1 MVHAAEEA
9 DGSVFAEATVA
20 EHRPTNFANKYVG
33 KVTLLYEKTYFCTR
47 KSAMRYVAVDL

>member
-1 MVHAAEEA
+1 MAHVVEEA

-20 EHRPTNFANKYVG
+20 KHRPTNFANKYVR

>member
-1 MVHAAEEA
+1 MVHAVEEVGRRGFVEETA
-9 DGSVFAEATVA
+9 A
-20 EHRPTNFANKYVG
+20 EHRPTNFANKYVR

>member
-20 EHRPTNFANKYVG
+20 EHRPTNFANKYVR

-47 KSAMRYVAVDL
+47 KSVVRYVAVDL